1 MGRSILA
8 VLAGV
13 ALFATTSAQAQ
24 ESRWAR
30 QVSGQ
35 LTRFS
40 DVLSD
45 KGYRLTQE
53 IKNGSLGDDQSDSFL
68 LELVEGRSYALL
80 GVCDEDCTDLD
91 LRLFDDD
98 GNEVDADVEADD
110 YPVVEVRPRRTAQF
124 RVRVIMTTCSTSP
137 CFYGLGVFGK

>member
-1 MGRSILA
+1 MGRIMLA
-8 VLAGV
+8 VVVGLALI
-13 ALFATTSAQAQ
+13 APTPAAAQ

-35 LTRFS
+35 LNRFS

-45 KGYRLTQE
+45 KGYRMTHDVRH
-53 IKNGSLGDDQSDSFL
+53 GSLGDDQTDSFS

-91 LRLFDDD
+91 LRVLDDD
-98 GNEVDADVEADD
+98 GNEIDADVETDD

-124 RVRVIMTTCSTSP
+124 RVRVTMATCSTSP
-137 CFYGLGVFGK
+137 CFYGVGVFGK

>member
-1 MGRSILA
+1 MGRSMLA
-8 VLAGV
+8 ALVGV
-13 ALFATTSAQAQ
+13 ALFAPTSAQAQ

-35 LTRFS
+35 LTQFS

-53 IKNGSLGDDQSDSFL
+53 IKSGSLGDDQSDSFL

-137 CFYGLGVFGK
+137 CFYGVGVFGR